1 MIFFS
6 LYHRNPVTPLSPLS
20 IHRLKVTKMNFHIK
34 IVLQLG
40 PKIIQLGPKIMQ
52 LRKKKFKG
60 QIKIKVKFLNNRFT
74 IKCERVNNG
83 VYTVK
88 KPPLLD
94 FY

>member
-6 LYHRNPVTPLSPLS
+6 LYHWNLVTPLSPLS

-40 PKIIQLGPKIMQ
+40 PKIMQ

-60 QIKIKVKFLNNRFT
+60 QIKIKVKILNNRFT